1 MRQLIPLILPLLLG
15 CEPPEPA
22 NCFAAESIDAWNI
35 ATNRKVATTAFPSDA
50 CGRRTEVVADLLPG
64 GEVTISRAVPIPT
77 GYVRPY
83 VEVDS
88 GATAACAQIT
98 VSLDAASHVGPVA
111 SFAAASSAPTAAI
124 RAAAQE
130 RCLVRLRPRLQ
141 IGDGP

>member
-1 MRQLIPLILPLLLG
+1 MKLLLPLLLLLG

-22 NCFAAESIDAWNI
+22 NCFAAENILAWQVQ
-35 ATNRKVATTAFPSDA
+35 TNAKVATTALPADA
-50 CGRRTEVVADLLPG
+50 CSRQTEIVSDLLPG
-64 GEVTISRAVPIPT
+64 GEVTISRAVPIPA
-77 GYVRPY
+77 GHVRPY

-98 VSLDAASHVGPVA
+98 VSLDAASHAGPVA
-111 SFAAASSAPTAAI
+111 SFAAASGAPTVAI
-124 RAAAQE
+124 RAATQE

>member
-1 MRQLIPLILPLLLG
+1 MRRFLPLLLLLG
-15 CEPPEPA
+15 CEPPEPT
-22 NCFAAESIDAWNI
+22 NCFAAENVDAWDI

-50 CGRRTEVVADLLPG
+50 CGRRTEVVTDLLPG
-64 GEVTISRAVPIPT
+64 GEVTISRAVPIPA

-111 SFAAASSAPTAAI
+111 SFAAASGAPTAAI

>member
-1 MRQLIPLILPLLLG
+1 MSKIFSLLPLLPLA
-15 CEPPEPA
+15 CSPDV
-22 NCFAAESIDAWNI
+22 ESFCGAGENLLAWQVQ
-35 ATNRKVATTAFPSDA
+35 TNGKVATTSLPHDA
-50 CGRRTEVVADLLPG
+50 CRRQTELVSDLLPG
-64 GEVTISRAVPIPT
+64 GEVSISRVLPIPA

-111 SFAAASSAPTAAI
+111 SFAATSGAPTASI

-130 RCLVRLRPRLQ
+130 RCSVHLRPRLQ

>member
-1 MRQLIPLILPLLLG
+1 MRRLLPLLLLLG

-22 NCFAAESIDAWNI
+22 NCDAAENIDAWDI
-35 ATNRKVATTAFPSDA
+35 ATNRKVATTAKPSDV
-50 CGRRTEVVADLLPG
+50 CGRRTEVVSDLLPG
-64 GEVTISRAVPIPT
+64 GEVIISRAVPIPA
-77 GYVRPY
+77 GYVRLY

-98 VSLDAASHVGPVA
+98 VSLDAASHAGPVA
-111 SFAAASSAPTAAI
+111 SFAAASSAPTASI

>member
-1 MRQLIPLILPLLLG
+1 MRRLLPLLLFLG

-22 NCFAAESIDAWNI
+22 NCGAAENLAMWQVR
-35 ATNRKVATTAFPSDA
+35 TNPKVATTSLPLDA
-50 CGRRTEVVADLLPG
+50 CSRQTEIVSDLLPG
-64 GEVTISRAVPIPT
+64 GEVTISRVLPIPA

-98 VSLDAASHVGPVA
+98 VSLDAASHAGPVA
-111 SFAAASSAPTAAI
+111 SFAAASGAPTASI

-141 IGDGP
+141 SGDGP